1 MGGAME
7 TTLDQPT
14 APALSG
20 RIGIVRNPRSHR
32 NKANPQPLVETDRVL
47 VAAPASRA
55 ELAGALT
62 RFADQQVELIVVDG
76 GDGTVRDLLTRGD
89 AVFGAGWPRLMVVP
103 KGKTNALALDLGMP
117 AKMTLERALERVSGA
132 RIERRRALKIE
143 PKDGSRPPFYGFI
156 MGTGVF
162 HVAVDAA
169 QVTHRF
175 GAFQGLA
182 VGLTV
187 ATGMIMT
194 LLGLGRGPW
203 RSLSPTRIAGAGV
216 GEVPHSRH
224 GQGGKRWA
232 VGLSTLS
239 NFPLGMKPFAGTGQ
253 GQSAAIACLAV
264 DAPLRRVIARAPAI
278 LAGSGGPRY
287 TALGVHRGA
296 AQAYEI
302 ELGAPFI
309 LDGES
314 FPPGA
319 YHVGLGPEL
328 EFLVP

>member
-1 MGGAME
+1 MKPMQ
-7 TTLDQPT
+7 DQPT
-14 APALSG
+14 TPLRPAAVPG
-20 RIGIVRNPRSHR
+20 RIGVVRNPRSHR
-32 NKANPQPLVETDRVL
+32 NKANPATLVETDDLL

-55 ELAGALT
+55 DLTGALA
-62 RFADQQVELIVVDG
+62 RFAERQVELIVVDG
-76 GDGTVRDLLTRGD
+76 GDGTVRDLLTRGA
-89 AVFGAGWPRLMVVP
+89 AVFGEAWPRLMVLP

-117 AKMTLERALERVSGA
+117 GKLTLDQALGQAAGA
-132 RIERRRALKIE
+132 RIERRRALRIE
-143 PKDGSRPPFYGFI
+143 PSDGSRPPVYGFI

-162 HVAVDAA
+162 NVAIDAA

-187 ATGMIMT
+187 VTGMV
-194 LLGLGRGPW
+194 LAVLGIGRGPW
-203 RSLSPTRIAGAGV
+203 RTLSPTRIVSAEGSEMAR
-216 GEVPHSRH
+216 SRH
-224 GQGGKRWA
+224 GRDGERWA

-239 NFPLGMKPFAGTGQ
+239 KFPLGMKPFAGTGHSE
-253 GQSAAIACLAV
+253 SAAIACLAV

-278 LAGSGGPRY
+278 LAGGGGPRY

-296 AQAYEI
+296 SQAYEI
-302 ELGAPFI
+302 ELGGRFI

-319 YHVGLGPEL
+319 YRIGLGPEL